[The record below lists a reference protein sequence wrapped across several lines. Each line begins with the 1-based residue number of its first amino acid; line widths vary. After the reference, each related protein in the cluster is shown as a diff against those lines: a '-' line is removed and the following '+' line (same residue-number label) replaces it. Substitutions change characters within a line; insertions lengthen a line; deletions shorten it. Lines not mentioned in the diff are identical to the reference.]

1 MERLNTLRTVHKTAL
16 LRLMDS
22 LPLEIE
28 AGNAQE
34 IKIQL
39 ELLESKSEKLQLIN
53 EEILKKI
60 RVVDLAE
67 ELEDQENFNDLLFRM
82 RAQASE
88 AIGVNEKEDERVED
102 AGAGPTRSKCNLL
115 MPKAE
120 LKPYDGSV
128 LGWTA
133 FLSLFSK
140 SVHTNNEFSKGEKFN
155 FLSLSLKGKAALAI
169 DGLPIDDDHYDDAI
183 EILTRRFGRQEEI
196 VEAHTQRFLNLPVV
210 GRVNDATGLRRLYD
224 QAIVH
229 VRALKD
235 IEDNGCNGLFRRE
248 LIKKFPE
255 DLRVQWHKAKDSAKK
270 TLNDALEFLLEEVE
284 GRERSQVGE
293 STLPSQTRKAHQC
306 RCIPD
311 SSASS

>member
-1 MERLNTLRTVHKTAL
+1 MKFIIEELNTLRTVNKTAL

-22 LPLEIE
+22 LPLE

-88 AIGVNEKEDERVED
+88 AIGVKENEDERVED
-102 AGAGPTRSKCNLL
+102 AVAGPTRSKCNLL
-115 MPKAE
+115 VPKAE

-133 FLSLFSK
+133 FWSLFSK

-169 DGLPIDDDHYDDAI
+169 DGLPIDDDDGKRHYNR
-183 EILTRRFGRQEEI
+183 TH
-196 VEAHTQRFLNLPVV
+196 HTVAGNQRL
-210 GRVNDATGLRRLYD
+210 
-224 QAIVH
+224 
-229 VRALKD
+229 
-235 IEDNGCNGLFRRE
+235 
-248 LIKKFPE
+248 
-255 DLRVQWHKAKDSAKK
+255 
-270 TLNDALEFLLEEVE
+270 
-284 GRERSQVGE
+284 
-293 STLPSQTRKAHQC
+293 
-306 RCIPD
+306 
-311 SSASS
+311 